1 MKQLDKYAQVGI
13 SQTIQVNWEEFM
25 EYKHSIIDPM
35 PTILAKSDRSLGVD
49 IYQAHGYLLDAHI
62 VQVGNDQIWGKT
74 IVLATGE
81 HPSRLNIPGKDLL
94 HDSRDFLS
102 MQHAPH
108 HITFIGAG
116 YISLEFASMMREMG
130 AEVDIVQHSDHVLR
144 GLYGKYV
151 QKLVAKLQKEGVT
164 FYFGETI
171 SKVLPNSYTYTVQCK
186 SGLEF
191 ETNYIVDATGRVPN
205 VNNLGLEKVG
215 INFSE
220 QGIQVDNH
228 LRTNVQNIYASGDVI
243 DKAIDKLTPTAT
255 FECNYITEDIL
266 NPDNPPIQYPA
277 IPRVVYSLPRI
288 AQVGIKI
295 DDAKNDV
302 RFSTVVIPF
311 GKAKEFE
318 TKRDLD
324 AEATF
329 VLNQEKQIVGAAVYG
344 DSAAELIN
352 FLTLIVNQKMTP
364 KDIKNLI
371 FAFPTVSHSITS
383 SLSDLA

>member
-1 MKQLDKYAQVGI
+1 M
-13 SQTIQVNWEEFM
+13 
-25 EYKHSIIDPM
+25 
-35 PTILAKSDRSLGVD
+35 
-49 IYQAHGYLLDAHI
+49 
-62 VQVGNDQIWGKT
+62 
-74 IVLATGE
+74 
-81 HPSRLNIPGKDLL
+81 
-94 HDSRDFLS
+94 
-102 MQHAPH
+102 
-108 HITFIGAG
+108 
-116 YISLEFASMMREMG
+116 
-130 AEVDIVQHSDHVLR
+130 
-144 GLYGKYV
+144 
-151 QKLVAKLQKEGVT
+151 
-164 FYFGETI
+164 
-171 SKVLPNSYTYTVQCK
+171 
-186 SGLEF
+186 
-191 ETNYIVDATGRVPN
+191 
-205 VNNLGLEKVG
+205 
-215 INFSE
+215 
-220 QGIQVDNH
+220 
-228 LRTNVQNIYASGDVI
+228 
-243 DKAIDKLTPTAT
+243 
-255 FECNYITEDIL
+255 
-266 NPDNPPIQYPA
+266 
-277 IPRVVYSLPRI
+277 YSLPRI